1 MIKDFK
7 KPDLKAPRRREGS
20 HNILQHNEFY
30 KDFKLKYPEFE
41 LVPDKELK
49 KIIKIF
55 NESLW
60 NHALHNRDGVE
71 LPEHLGYIFI
81 GTCSSPKVY
90 NTDFGKSIK
99 NNDIRYR
106 LKNFESDNYLAKIF
120 YTNFSTKYKFKNRM
134 LWKFTAVRDFKRS
147 VSKVYPDNW
156 KKYVQVENGKN
167 ISKYLNSYYK
177 EQWIE
182 KQINDFVIDPL
193 YNEFDLN

>member
-1 MIKDFK
+1 MIKEFR
-7 KPDLKAPRRREGS
+7 KPDLKAPRCRQQIHTVLNNKFIE
-20 HNILQHNEFY
+20 EFTTKHPKY
-30 KDFKLKYPEFE
+30 KDLKMSDIRKILNTFHGKLW
-41 LVPDKELK
+41 D
-49 KIIKIF
+49 
-55 NESLW
+55 
-60 NHALHNRDGVE
+60 HALHNRDGVE

-134 LWKFTAVRDFKRS
+134 LWRFTAVRDFKSS